1 MLQCRNVTFKY
12 PKGKLMSFPDISCPS
27 ESHWLILGQSGSG
40 KTTLL
45 HLLAGLMP
53 PLNGEITIRETRI
66 DQLSKTRLDHFRGRQ
81 IGLVLQQPHLIRSLT
96 IKQNLRAATY
106 FAKNKLQ
113 HNRIDEILEEVGIG
127 NKSHLYPHQ
136 LSQGERQRA
145 GIARA
150 VINQPKLILADEP
163 TSALDDVNTEK
174 VLQLLIKE
182 AHQVGA
188 ILMVVTHD
196 NRLKAHFDHIIRLS

>member
-12 PKGKLMSFPDISCPS
+12 PGGQVLSFPDFSCPS

-53 PLNGEITIRETRI
+53 PLDGEIVIRKTRT
-66 DQLSKTRLDHFRGRQ
+66 DRLSKTRLDHFRGQ
-81 IGLVLQQPHLIRSLT
+81 HIGLVLQQPHLIRSLT
-96 IKQNLRAATY
+96 IRQNLRAAAY
-106 FAKNKLQ
+106 FAKNKI
-113 HNRIDEILEEVGIG
+113 RDRRFDEILQEVGIK
-127 NKSHLYPHQ
+127 NKAHLYPRQ

-182 AHQVGA
+182 ARQVGA

-196 NRLKAHFDHIIRLS
+196 NRLKSHFDHIIQLS